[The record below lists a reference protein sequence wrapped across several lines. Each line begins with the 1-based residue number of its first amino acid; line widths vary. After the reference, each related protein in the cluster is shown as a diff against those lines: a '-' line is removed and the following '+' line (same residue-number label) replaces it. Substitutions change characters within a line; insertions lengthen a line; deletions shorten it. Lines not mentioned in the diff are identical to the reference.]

1 MKSGFVS
8 LIGRPNAGK
17 STLLNTIVGKKIAIT
32 SSKPQTTRDII
43 QGIYHKEDVQI
54 VFVDTPGIHK
64 PKHKLGSYLNR
75 EAYFSIEDVDV
86 ILFLIDGTENWGKG
100 NDFVLKRLE
109 NLDKPVILVI
119 NKIDRFPKEEILKM
133 IATYKDYYP
142 FAEIVPVSALK
153 KDNVKTLLEVI
164 EKYLPDSIP
173 YFDKETITNTSESFR
188 LKEMLREKI
197 LELTE
202 EEVPHSTSCLI
213 ENIEYNKASYHIDA
227 VIIVDRDS
235 LKRIIIGKNGS
246 KIKEIGMRARKDM
259 EEMLEKRVYLE
270 LFVKV
275 IPNWRDRE
283 KHLIELGYSE
293 KKDDFQ

>member
-17 STLLNTIVGKKIAIT
+17 STLLNSIVGKKIAIT

-43 QGIYHKEDVQI
+43 QGIYHKEEVQI

-75 EAYFSIEDVDV
+75 EAYFSIEDVDA
-86 ILFLIDGTENWGKG
+86 ILFLIDGTEAWGKG

-109 NLDKPVILVI
+109 NVDKPVILVI
-119 NKIDRFPKEEILKM
+119 NKIDRFPKEQILKM
-133 IATYKDYYP
+133 IMDYKDKFP
-142 FAEIVPVSALK
+142 FKEIVPVSALK

-213 ENIEYNKASYHIDA
+213 ESVEYSKTSYHINA
-227 VIIVDRDS
+227 MIIVDRDS

-259 EEMLEKRVYLE
+259 EEMLGKKVYLE

-283 KHLIELGYSE
+283 KYLMELGYSE
-293 KKDDFQ
+293 KKEDTF